1 MKQYNKIEDVDAWV
15 VRANQYF
22 NLYGTEPE
30 RKVYIFTQKNVI
42 SGFSLVNREYRFNT
56 TGNTIAEFY
65 ITPKEQKK
73 GAGQELAKYTFAQ
86 QPGVW
91 EVCIASGNK
100 GAYKFWNKVISEF
113 TSGDYKTRAIDT
125 YDGKGFIFNSA

>member
-1 MKQYNKIEDVDAWV
+1 MITEANDIETVRSLFESYMWHMKQYNKIEDVDAWV

-65 ITPKEQKK
+65 ITPKEQKM
-73 GAGQELAKYTFAQ
+73 EL
-86 QPGVW
+86 
-91 EVCIASGNK
+91 
-100 GAYKFWNKVISEF
+100 
-113 TSGDYKTRAIDT
+113 
-125 YDGKGFIFNSA
+125 GKS